1 MPVVFGLRCLNENKS
16 QTEEKNNQQTLFKQ
30 HIFLRLEF
38 VLFFFFIIHC
48 VHRRNDGLKMIMSMM
63 TMMVLEYVYFSIHRH
78 KLWIFVRC
86 EWTNIWPGPSSAYC
100 LFSLCF
106 TCSIWLHLCVGC
118 AKYFQRWQ
126 PRLNTQHEATV
137 ICVFIRFTNT
147 HTNAFIQISC
157 CFFFLIIIC
166 KCSSGPRTWFTHI
179 Q

>member
-1 MPVVFGLRCLNENKS
+1 MFGIIAAVCCSRAYASRLRFALS
-16 QTEEKNNQQTLFKQ
+16 QRKQIPNRRKKQPTNSLQTA
-30 HIFLRLEF
+30 HISSVRVCSF
-38 VLFFFFIIHC
+38 FFFFIIHC

-147 HTNAFIQISC
+147 HTNMHLYKYHVV
-157 CFFFLIIIC
+157 FF
-166 KCSSGPRTWFTHI
+166 SW
-179 Q
+179 